1 MEKKKKK
8 KRKRRKKKKITMK
21 EEEEE
26 EKDKEKTRTKRKR
39 KMGDTREIRCD
50 IERRESVR
58 YELEYEAEGKR
69 EEEKERSLREGNY
82 IESASKSIG
91 LLLAIKSGSTVAE
104 RFPMMVR
111 HS

>member
-1 MEKKKKK
+1 MEKKKK

-21 EEEEE
+21 EE

>member
-1 MEKKKKK
+1 MEKKK

-21 EEEEE
+21 EE